1 MELLAKAAAAALTAA
16 VVGLILKK
24 NVPELGFVLTLTA
37 AAMALLLA
45 ATRPELIGKLLL
57 TARVGQSVRGA
68 VMLAADATGLSAA
81 VLAPVMKCV
90 GIGVLTRL
98 TADLCADAGQ
108 SAAGS
113 AVEICG
119 AVCALVAA
127 LPLMESFFAMI
138 DGML

>member
-1 MELLAKAAAAALTAA
+1 MELLAKAAAAALVSA
-16 VVGLILKK
+16 VIGLVLKK
-24 NVPELGFVLTLTA
+24 NVPELGFALTLTA
-37 AAMALLLA
+37 AALTLLLA
-45 ATRPELIGKLLL
+45 ARL
-57 TARVGQSVRGA
+57 GQGLRG
-68 VMLAADATGLSAA
+68 MMTLAADTTGLNAA
-81 VLAPVMKCV
+81 VVAPVMKCV
-90 GIGVLTRL
+90 GIGILTRL

>member
-45 ATRPELIGKLLL
+45 
-57 TARVGQSVRGA
+57 ARVGQSVRGA

>member
-45 ATRPELIGKLLL
+45 A
-57 TARVGQSVRGA
+57 RVGQSVRGA

-90 GIGVLTRL
+90 GIGVMTRL

>member
-24 NVPELGFVLTLTA
+24 NVPELGFVLTLTS

-45 ATRPELIGKLLL
+45 
-57 TARVGQSVRGA
+57 ARVGQSVRGA
-68 VMLAADATGLSAA
+68 VSLAADATGLSAA

>member
-45 ATRPELIGKLLL
+45 A
-57 TARVGQSVRGA
+57 RVGQSVRGA
-68 VMLAADATGLSAA
+68 VSLAADATGLSAA

>member
-45 ATRPELIGKLLL
+45 
-57 TARVGQSVRGA
+57 ARVGQSVRGA

-108 SAAGS
+108 SAAES

>member
-1 MELLAKAAAAALTAA
+1 MELLAKAAAAALISA
-16 VVGLILKK
+16 VIGLVLKK

-37 AAMALLLA
+37 AALTLLLA
-45 ATRPELIGKLLL
+45 ARL
-57 TARVGQSVRGA
+57 GQGLRGMVA
-68 VMLAADATGLSAA
+68 LATDTTGLSAA
-81 VLAPVMKCV
+81 VVAPVMKCV
-90 GIGVLTRL
+90 GIGILTRL